1 MALVSPSTRR
11 ILHMFFAAC
20 LPGLAILNGCAVEA
34 APELLDV
41 REVGP
46 VALEGGATLA
56 LSGAGFPE
64 RQAGVVVIVGST
76 FTPARQARAVR
87 LSWPALAAS
96 RSRVEVELPEKL
108 LASLTQGAPHVTF
121 RGKLIVEFAAPRV
134 KGPLLR
140 GESGDVVL
148 DFFDRRAER
157 PAATDAP
164 SFSSFL
170 GLGLSDGL
178 EVLRIDANSEA
189 ARAGLMPG
197 DHLLALDGVRL
208 DALDDF
214 LPIAGADVSSL
225 EFSRPGHRES
235 ATTVIDRSDYQPL
248 AISAASE
255 ALMVVLSALL
265 ALVLAAHPPRWLVWL
280 GARRPLKRR
289 GLALGRTGFAS
300 SFEFACFLSLVLG
313 LWLVL
318 GRIQLPLLGSGW
330 FDLELL
336 VALGFVSLLIASF
349 LAGGRR
355 SSRKGFAV
363 WAACRGAF
371 GSLVLLVP
379 ALVAIVLRASET
391 GSLRLAD
398 LGHAQ
403 GAGPFEWALL
413 ESPWSLLLGLGFLGS
428 LVPVFGRRPP
438 AEGRGARMRSN
449 GPVADGL
456 AWLGLVVLTGVW
468 VVLLMGGTP
477 RTTPASWLAGVVLSV
492 KLALALA
499 AVFGLRRAVGQLRTN
514 ESFGFWGPGLFA
526 CTCAGA
532 GLFALS
538 LYVDAF
544 DTHLPLLRQGVTL
557 LAVSSLVLLGL
568 SASRTLGHTGR
579 SADPWI

>member
-1 MALVSPSTRR
+1 MAFVSPSIRR
-11 ILHMFFAAC
+11 ISRIFAAAC
-20 LPGLAILNGCAVEA
+20 LPGLAILSGCAVEA

-46 VALEGGATLA
+46 VALERGATLV

-64 RQAGVVVIVGST
+64 RQAGVAVLVGST
-76 FTPARQARAVR
+76 FTPAREARAVR

-96 RSRVEVELPEKL
+96 RSRVEVDLPEKL
-108 LASLTQGAPHVTF
+108 LASLTEGAPHVTF
-121 RGKLIVEFAAPRV
+121 RGKVIVEFAAPRV
-134 KGPLLR
+134 AGPLLR

-148 DFFDRRAER
+148 DFFDRRAAP
-157 PAATDAP
+157 PADAP

-178 EVLRIDANSEA
+178 EVLRIDADSEA
-189 ARAGLMPG
+189 ARAGLLPG

-208 DALDDF
+208 DALGDF
-214 LPIAGADVSSL
+214 LPIAGADVSAL

-235 ATTVIDRSDYQPL
+235 GTTVIDRSNYRPL
-248 AISAASE
+248 AISAAAE

-265 ALVLAAHPPRWLVWL
+265 ALVLAAHPPRFLVWL
-280 GARRPLKRR
+280 GARRPLERR
-289 GLALGRTGFAS
+289 GLAPGRTGFIS

-318 GRIQLPLLGSGW
+318 GRVQLPLLGSGW

-336 VALGFVSLLIASF
+336 AALGFVSLLIASF

-363 WAACRGAF
+363 WAACRGAL

-379 ALVAIVLRASET
+379 ALVGILLRASET

-438 AEGRGARMRSN
+438 AEARDARLRSN

-456 AWLGLVVLTGVW
+456 AWLGLVVLAGIW
-468 VVLLMGGTP
+468 VVLFLGGTQGI
-477 RTTPASWLAGVVLSV
+477 TPASWLAGVVLSV
-492 KLALALA
+492 KLAVALA
-499 AVFGLRRAVGQLRTN
+499 AVFGLRSAVGQLRSS

-526 CTCAGA
+526 CTFAGA
-532 GLFALS
+532 GLFALN
-538 LYVDAF
+538 LYVAAF
-544 DTHLPLLRQGVTL
+544 DTHLPLLRQGVTI

>member
-1 MALVSPSTRR
+1 MALVSPSIRR
-11 ILHMFFAAC
+11 ISRIFAAAC
-20 LPGLAILNGCAVEA
+20 LPGLAILSGCAVEA

-46 VALEGGATLA
+46 VALERGATLV

-64 RQAGVVVIVGST
+64 RQAGVAVLVGST
-76 FTPARQARAVR
+76 FTPAREARAVR

-96 RSRVEVELPEKL
+96 RSRVEVDLPEKL
-108 LASLTQGAPHVTF
+108 LASLTEGAPHVTF
-121 RGKLIVEFAAPRV
+121 RGKVIVEFAAPRV
-134 KGPLLR
+134 AGPLLR

-148 DFFDRRAER
+148 DFFDRRAAP
-157 PAATDAP
+157 PADAP

-178 EVLRIDANSEA
+178 EVLRIDADSEA
-189 ARAGLMPG
+189 ARAGLLPG

-208 DALDDF
+208 DALGDF
-214 LPIAGADVSSL
+214 LPIAGADVSAL

-235 ATTVIDRSDYQPL
+235 GTTVIDRSSYQPL
-248 AISAASE
+248 AISAAAE
-255 ALMVVLSALL
+255 ALMVVLSASL
-265 ALVLAAHPPRWLVWL
+265 ALVLAAHPPRFLVWL
-280 GARRPLKRR
+280 GARRPLERR
-289 GLALGRTGFAS
+289 GLAPGRTGFIS
-300 SFEFACFLSLVLG
+300 WFEFACFLSLVLG

-318 GRIQLPLLGSGW
+318 GRVQLPLLGSGW

-336 VALGFVSLLIASF
+336 AALGFVSLLIASF

-363 WAACRGAF
+363 WAACRGAL

-379 ALVAIVLRASET
+379 ALVGILLRASET

-438 AEGRGARMRSN
+438 AEARDARLRSN

-456 AWLGLVVLTGVW
+456 AWLGLVVLAGVW
-468 VVLLMGGTP
+468 VVLFLGGTQGI
-477 RTTPASWLAGVVLSV
+477 TPASWLAGVVLSV
-492 KLALALA
+492 KLAVALA
-499 AVFGLRRAVGQLRTN
+499 AVFGLRSAVGQLRSS

-526 CTCAGA
+526 CTFAGA
-532 GLFALS
+532 GLFALN
-538 LYVDAF
+538 LYVAAF
-544 DTHLPLLRQGVTL
+544 DTHLPLLRQGVTI

>member
-1 MALVSPSTRR
+1 MAFVSPSIRR
-11 ILHMFFAAC
+11 ISRIFAAAC
-20 LPGLAILNGCAVEA
+20 LPGLAILSGCAVEA

-46 VALEGGATLA
+46 VALERGATLV

-64 RQAGVVVIVGST
+64 RQAGVAVLVGST
-76 FTPARQARAVR
+76 FTPAREARAVR

-96 RSRVEVELPEKL
+96 RSRVEVDLPEKL
-108 LASLTQGAPHVTF
+108 LASLTEGAPHVTF
-121 RGKLIVEFAAPRV
+121 RGKVIVEFAAPRV
-134 KGPLLR
+134 AGPLLR

-148 DFFDRRAER
+148 DFFDRRAAP
-157 PAATDAP
+157 PADAP

-178 EVLRIDANSEA
+178 EVLRIDADSEA
-189 ARAGLMPG
+189 ARAGLLPG

-208 DALDDF
+208 DALGDF
-214 LPIAGADVSSL
+214 LPIAGADVSAL

-235 ATTVIDRSDYQPL
+235 GTTVIDRSNYRPL
-248 AISAASE
+248 AISAAAE

-265 ALVLAAHPPRWLVWL
+265 ALVLAAHPPRFLVWL

-289 GLALGRTGFAS
+289 GLAPGRTGFIS

-318 GRIQLPLLGSGW
+318 GRVQLPLLGSGW

-336 VALGFVSLLIASF
+336 AALGFVSLLIASF

-363 WAACRGAF
+363 WAACRGAL

-379 ALVAIVLRASET
+379 ALVGILLRASET
-391 GSLRLAD
+391 GSLCLAD

-438 AEGRGARMRSN
+438 AEARDARLRSN

-456 AWLGLVVLTGVW
+456 AWLGLVVLAGIW
-468 VVLLMGGTP
+468 VVLFLGGTQGI
-477 RTTPASWLAGVVLSV
+477 TPASWLAGVVLSV
-492 KLALALA
+492 KLAVALA
-499 AVFGLRRAVGQLRTN
+499 AVFGLRSAVGQLRSS

-526 CTCAGA
+526 CTFAGA
-532 GLFALS
+532 GLFALN
-538 LYVDAF
+538 LHVAAF
-544 DTHLPLLRQGVTL
+544 DTHLPLLRQGVTI